1 MPVYDNKFIETRI
14 KGYNNKINT
23 HLQGNK
29 MPEDNKSL
37 STILLD
43 YIINVD
49 EKY

>member
-1 MPVYDNKFIETRI
+1 MLVYDNKFIETKI
-14 KGYNNKINT
+14 KSYSNKINT

-29 MPEDNKSL
+29 MPEDNKCL
-37 STILLD
+37 STILLH